1 MTQAP
6 VRAQALTGR
15 ILVAEDNPTNQLIV
29 ASLLRRA
36 GHAVEVAGD
45 GAEAVSILLG
55 TGADLVLMDV
65 QMPGMDGLAAA
76 QAIRL
81 LGDPWARVPIVALT
95 ADTLPETREACRAAG
110 MDDHLGKPVNP
121 AALLAVVE
129 RWLSPSSGAEEEEDR
144 TGVPPALDST
154 ILDEAMASLPE
165 EERRRIIDSF
175 LGDLD
180 RRLLRL
186 EALSDGSDLRRLAAE
201 AHDLSSMAGSFGG
214 MAVMRIATRIEV
226 ACRGGED
233 AQALALLPGLVA
245 EAKRL
250 RQAFR

>member
-1 MTQAP
+1 MAEGRGQT
-6 VRAQALTGR
+6 LTGR

-45 GAEAVSILLG
+45 GAEAVSLLLG
-55 TGADLVLMDV
+55 NGADLVLMDV
-65 QMPGMDGLAAA
+65 QMPGMDGFAAA
-76 QAIRL
+76 QAIRA
-81 LGDPWARVPIVALT
+81 LGDPWAHVPIVALT

-129 RWLSPSSGAEEEEDR
+129 RWLSPSGGAEEEGR
-144 TGVPPALDST
+144 TGAPPPLDSA
-154 ILDEAMASLPE
+154 ILDQATASLPDA
-165 EERRRIIDSF
+165 ERRMIIDSF

-186 EALSDGSDLRRLAAE
+186 EALSEGGDPRRLAAE
-201 AHDLSSMAGSFGG
+201 AHDLASLAGSFGG
-214 MAVMRIATRIEV
+214 TAVMRIATRIEI

-250 RQAFR
+250 REAFR